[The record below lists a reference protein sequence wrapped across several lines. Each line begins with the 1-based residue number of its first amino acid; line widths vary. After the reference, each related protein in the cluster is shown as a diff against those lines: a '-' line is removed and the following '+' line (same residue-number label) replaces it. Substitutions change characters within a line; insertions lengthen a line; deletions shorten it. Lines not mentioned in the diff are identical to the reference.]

1 MHLDRNLLL
10 RIEHLARL
18 QLSEAAREAT
28 LEDMNKILGMV
39 EKLNEPDTENVEPLV
54 YINEE
59 ANELR
64 EDVVEDWHHR
74 DVAFKNAP
82 QSDGTFF
89 KVPRM
94 MD

>member
-1 MHLDRNLLL
+1 MHLDQKLLL

-18 QLSEAAREAT
+18 QLSETAREAT

-64 EDVVEDWHHR
+64 EDVVEGWQHR

-94 MD
+94 MY